1 MNVSTFLKIKSVVSV
16 FFGLT
21 MVLLYAYLM
30 PIYGIVL
37 NLPGNVMAQWS
48 GACLT
53 GIGIICWSASNAPKS
68 ELRSGVLLALFIC
81 DSIGFVVTL
90 IGQLGGMGNAL
101 GWSTVGLW
109 LVLALGL
116 GYFRFVSKEA

>member
-1 MNVSTFLKIKSVVSV
+1 MNVSLFLKIKSVISV

-21 MVLLYAYLM
+21 MVFLTSFLM
-30 PIYGIVL
+30 PIYGL
-37 NLPGNVMAQWS
+37 SLDLEGTLMAQWS

-53 GIGIICWSASNAPKS
+53 GIGIICWHSSYAVKS
-68 ELRSGVLLALFIC
+68 ELRDGVLLSLFIC

-90 IGQLGGMGNAL
+90 IGKLSGTGNAL
-101 GWSTVGLW
+101 VWSVVGLW

-116 GYFRFVSKEA
+116 GYFRFINRDE